1 MKILIVANHN
11 TGSFTPF
18 IVEQVNALRS
28 MGVEVDFFGV
38 HGKGVSG
45 YLSNLPSL
53 KAKIR
58 ECKPDLVHAHYGL
71 SGLLANLQR
80 KVPVVTTYHGSDIH
94 SKGLNLF
101 LSRISIRLSAY
112 NIFVSKG
119 LLKISGYQ
127 GSNQIVLPCGVDA
140 HAFYPLERAE
150 ARKRLGWDTDAKYA
164 LFAGAFNNEVKNS
177 QLAKAAIARIPDAQ
191 LVELR
196 GYSREQVNL
205 AMNAANCL
213 LMTSINEGSP
223 VVTKEAMACGT
234 PIVSVDV
241 GDVKD
246 TTADVDGCY
255 ITSYDESEIANSL
268 KKAFAFQGKTQG
280 RDFIFQRGLVNE
292 QLVKELLSIYQLVK
306 K

>member
-234 PIVSVDV
+234 PIVSVNV

>member
-292 QLVKELLSIYQLVK
+292 QLVKGLLSIYQLVK